1 MLVLLWWSHALDC
14 IALLITHIV
23 EVLVKVLGVIEE
35 GPYWKAMRAIVCIE
49 WHRGSNLR
57 PHIWEASA
65 LPLSYLLGSRPSS
78 FFFSFKA
85 FLSFNFWEVTVQT
98 PDGNGILSICPD
110 GKGQRVQLSMAW
122 ASSCGKRILV
132 KSWTCGIGKVGLLS
146 KSNHGCSVL
155 PDGSSITSLGG
166 LTMLLLTPRTPLFP
180 SKGRVFSLPLLF
192 QEHRCSLR

>member
-1 MLVLLWWSHALDC
+1 M
-14 IALLITHIV
+14 ITCSWLHCSIDHTYCWGAS
-23 EVLVKVLGVIEE
+23 EGVRGDRRGPILKGNE
-35 GPYWKAMRAIVCIE
+35 GYSL
-49 WHRGSNLR
+49 HRVAQRIKL
-57 PHIWEASA
+57 ET
-65 LPLSYLLGSRPSS
+65 SYLGSKRFALELSLGFPSLLL
-78 FFFSFKA
+78 FFSFKA